1 MSSPPNSWDA
11 KYREA
16 GDQHAA
22 AEPAPIVTEL
32 LPLVPCGAAL
42 DLACGA
48 GRHALLLAQ
57 HGYAV
62 TAVDASGAALDI
74 LEERASQASIK
85 AWREENIFSR
95 GQVSE
100 TGVRLV
106 QVDLE
111 TAELPTN
118 SFDLIVCMNY
128 LQRALF
134 SQIERAL
141 RPGGM
146 LMFETFTEAQ
156 LDFAGGPRNPEFLLQ
171 THELRNAFP
180 RLRTIFY
187 RELRAGK
194 GIASLLGQASSAAC
208 KLE

>member
-16 GDQHAA
+16 RDQHAV

-32 LPLVPCGAAL
+32 LPLLPRGAAL

-62 TAVDASGAALDI
+62 TAVDASGAALDL
-74 LEERASQASIK
+74 LEERARRVSIK
-85 AWREENIFSR
+85 VCREESLFSR
-95 GQVSE
+95 GQVSG
-100 TGVRLV
+100 TGLRLV

-111 TAELPTN
+111 KAELPAN
-118 SFDLIVCMNY
+118 SFDLIVCVNY
-128 LQRALF
+128 LRRSLF
-134 SQIERAL
+134 PQMERAL

-156 LDFAGGPRNPEFLLQ
+156 LDFAGGPRNPEFLLR

-194 GIASLLGQASSAAC
+194 GIASLLASRHI
-208 KLE
+208 